1 MASCSSLAE
10 GHAWRPPAEPLS
22 ARRGRGHGPPRLLL
36 TPRSQR
42 RTLPRLGPK
51 GACSGLGV
59 YVAPSLPPVGRPGS
73 GAHPNSCSQAEAELE
88 ARRCLARQSMSWA
101 DRCVCVVGGG
111 TWTCPTRPAWSPRP
125 HTCAHTLTATGETG
139 RGGLHA
145 GLGTRFRNQLSP
157 TRSFKQKPG
166 THSPGELN
174 KAGNSL
180 ASFLSLAPRANQ
192 GTRTVST
199 WNWNQTL
206 HLSQIPKALNSMWVS
221 DSGSERRKRLGCLW
235 GPSLATSPTLS
246 SHPKWM
252 SRPALPGALLAPA
265 RPMQP
270 PPEPPISLQA
280 LTHRSSYLSASCL
293 EPTQ

>member
-1 MASCSSLAE
+1 MR
-10 GHAWRPPAEPLS
+10 GGPPAEHS
-22 ARRGRGHGPPRLLL
+22 CARRGRGHGPPHPLL

-42 RTLPRLGPK
+42 RTLPWLGPK
-51 GACSGLGV
+51 GACSRLGV
-59 YVAPSLPPVGRPGS
+59 YVAPGLPPVGRPGS

-101 DRCVCVVGGG
+101 DRWGGA
-111 TWTCPTRPAWSPRP
+111 WTCPTRPAWSPRP

-206 HLSQIPKALNSMWVS
+206 HLSKVPKALNSMWVS
-221 DSGSERRKRLGCLW
+221 DSGSQRRKHLGCLW

-246 SHPKWM
+246 RHP
-252 SRPALPGALLAPA
+252 SGCPAQPCRAP
-265 RPMQP
+265 
-270 PPEPPISLQA
+270 
-280 LTHRSSYLSASCL
+280 C
-293 EPTQ
+293 